1 MGADLKRKGETYF
14 DDDDDDVSRSV
25 ILIGSVELDCND
37 KLLTSAGEKTW
48 AGRDAVSAIVERT
61 WSRSAR
67 LTNFWTNMFSTSSCH
82 NNELVSIFDGSRRM
96 QGLLP

>member
-1 MGADLKRKGETYF
+1 MFSVGTDLKRKGETYF
-14 DDDDDDVSRSV
+14 DDDDDELRSV

-48 AGRDAVSAIVERT
+48 AGRNAASAIVERI

-67 LTNFWTNMFSTSSCH
+67 LTNFWMNMFSTSSCH
-82 NNELVSIFDGSRRM
+82 NNELISIF
-96 QGLLP
+96 